1 MSISGHTYYDLG
13 PIISYPTE
21 IRSETTTGSVEDS
34 HGLSGDQREHGN
46 VNETDA
52 EQDKCHKYREVAME
66 VSYYTNNDEGM
77 DGHGIT
83 TMGTITTQGRTVAMS
98 TQYALGT
105 RIIIDGH
112 EYVNEDTGS
121 YIVGNRVDIYVEDKE
136 TAYRLG
142 RTTKIVK
149 VESD

>member
-1 MSISGHTYYDLG
+1 MLPMSTLGHTYYDLG

-21 IRSETTTGSVEDS
+21 IRSEVLVGTVE
-34 HGLSGDQREHGN
+34 
-46 VNETDA
+46 ETDA
-52 EQDKCHKYREVAME
+52 AQDKYHKYREVAME

-77 DGHGIT
+77 DGRGIT
-83 TMGTITTQGRTVAMS
+83 AMGTMTTQGRTIAMS
-98 TQYALGT
+98 TQYELGT

-142 RTTKIVK
+142 RVTKIVK

>member
-1 MSISGHTYYDLG
+1 
-13 PIISYPTE
+13 
-21 IRSETTTGSVEDS
+21 
-34 HGLSGDQREHGN
+34 
-46 VNETDA
+46 
-52 EQDKCHKYREVAME
+52 
-66 VSYYTNNDEGM
+66 M
-77 DGHGIT
+77 DGRGIT
-83 TMGTITTQGRTVAMS
+83 AMGTMATQGRTVAMS

-121 YIVGNRVDIYVEDKE
+121 YIVGNRVDVYVEDKD